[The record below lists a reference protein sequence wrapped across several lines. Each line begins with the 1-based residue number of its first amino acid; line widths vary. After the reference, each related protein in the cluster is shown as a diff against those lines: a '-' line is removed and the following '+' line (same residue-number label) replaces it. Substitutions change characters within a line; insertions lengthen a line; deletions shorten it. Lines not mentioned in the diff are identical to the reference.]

1 MNESKLKNLRQVSI
15 IISTVTSVSNKFNI
29 LLLDAISALDCCCV
43 NINTSFKTK
52 SLILF
57 SKHL

>member
-15 IISTVTSVSNKFNI
+15 IISTAISVSNKFNI
-29 LLLDAISALDCCCV
+29 LLLDAILALECCCV

-52 SLILF
+52 ILILF